1 MPNLLESVGYWVNL
15 NIKEK
20 QNHLK
25 FLRTEFLKL
34 TNNILKFEAMK
45 NIMAIIL
52 VLLFMACKGQEKD
65 KQEVKDNQK
74 KDLPEKPKKEWEVHR
89 EYDEQGN
96 LIRYDSV
103 YRYAYPNIDGD
114 SIRVNLDSIMNS
126 FRSYFDDHAPS
137 KWKDGFSYFPET
149 DSLIMKD
156 FFKRDYFFDRW
167 ERQPL
172 NMQEMMRKMD
182 STRNSFLRKYHPG
195 LLESQ
200 EKD

>member
-1 MPNLLESVGYWVNL
+1 
-15 NIKEK
+15 
-20 QNHLK
+20 
-25 FLRTEFLKL
+25 
-34 TNNILKFEAMK
+34 MK

-126 FRSYFDDHAPS
+126 FRSYFDDHVPS

-149 DSLIMKD
+149 DSLFMKD
-156 FFKRDYFFDRW
+156 FFNRDYFFDRW

-172 NMQEMMRKMD
+172 DMQEMMRKMD